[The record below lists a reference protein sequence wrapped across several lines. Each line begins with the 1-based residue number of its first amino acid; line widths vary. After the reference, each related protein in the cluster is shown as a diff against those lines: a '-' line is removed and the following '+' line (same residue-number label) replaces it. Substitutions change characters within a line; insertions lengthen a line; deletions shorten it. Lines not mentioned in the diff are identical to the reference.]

1 MKKEINQV
9 CGEMEILGTFY
20 CKGICLPKF
29 FPDTL
34 GYNLITM
41 NSIEKYNEIIDEY
54 GSWEE
59 YLKQTNMGRMKELY
73 MEQQQQLENL
83 PAMNFMLE
91 DLKKENKELHNLMQ
105 GVAINYNKVIDET
118 STYTRE
124 DFFSDLE
131 YILERFQN
139 LN

>member
-1 MKKEINQV
+1 V

-73 MEQQQQLENL
+73 MEQQQLENL

-91 DLKKENKELHNLMQ
+91 DLKKDNKELHNLMQ

>member
-1 MKKEINQV
+1 M

-91 DLKKENKELHNLMQ
+91 DLKKDNKELHNLMQ

>member
-1 MKKEINQV
+1 M

>member
-1 MKKEINQV
+1 
-9 CGEMEILGTFY
+9 MEILGTFY

-91 DLKKENKELHNLMQ
+91 DLKKDNKELHNLMQ

>member
-1 MKKEINQV
+1 
-9 CGEMEILGTFY
+9 METLGTFY

-91 DLKKENKELHNLMQ
+91 DLKKDNKELHNLMQ

>member
-1 MKKEINQV
+1 
-9 CGEMEILGTFY
+9 
-20 CKGICLPKF
+20 
-29 FPDTL
+29 
-34 GYNLITM
+34 M
-41 NSIEKYNEIIDEY
+41 NSIEKYEEIIDEY
-54 GSWEE
+54 GSWDE
-59 YLKQTNMGRMKELY
+59 YLKQINMGRMKELY

-91 DLKKENKELHNLMQ
+91 DLKKDNKELNNLIQ
-105 GVAINYNKVIDET
+105 GVAINYSKVIDEN

-139 LN
+139 LNQ

>member
-1 MKKEINQV
+1 
-9 CGEMEILGTFY
+9 
-20 CKGICLPKF
+20 
-29 FPDTL
+29 
-34 GYNLITM
+34 M

-73 MEQQQQLENL
+73 MEQQQLENL

-91 DLKKENKELHNLMQ
+91 DLKKDNKELHNLMQ

>member
-1 MKKEINQV
+1 V

-59 YLKQTNMGRMKELY
+59 YLKQTNMGKMKEVY
-73 MEQQQQLENL
+73 IEEQQRQAENL
-83 PAMNFMLE
+83 PAINSMLA
-91 DLKKENKELHNLMQ
+91 DLKKETKDLHMII
-105 GVAINYNKVIDET
+105 GSVSICYNKLMDENI
-118 STYTRE
+118 TYCKE
-124 DFFSDLE
+124 EFFADIE
-131 YILERFQN
+131 YILEKYQN
-139 LN
+139 LK

>member
-1 MKKEINQV
+1 
-9 CGEMEILGTFY
+9 MEILGTFY

-73 MEQQQQLENL
+73 MEQQQLENL

-91 DLKKENKELHNLMQ
+91 DLKKDNKELHNLMQ

>member
-1 MKKEINQV
+1 
-9 CGEMEILGTFY
+9 
-20 CKGICLPKF
+20 
-29 FPDTL
+29 
-34 GYNLITM
+34 
-41 NSIEKYNEIIDEY
+41 
-54 GSWEE
+54 
-59 YLKQTNMGRMKELY
+59 MGRMKELY

>member
-1 MKKEINQV
+1 
-9 CGEMEILGTFY
+9 MEILGTFY

>member
-1 MKKEINQV
+1 
-9 CGEMEILGTFY
+9 
-20 CKGICLPKF
+20 
-29 FPDTL
+29 
-34 GYNLITM
+34 M